1 MNFIRGDKFICF
13 FSLKIVERLFI
24 PCSILVFF
32 VVADEGSVFISKRNH
47 VYVFRLLFIIESVDA
62 VVFFAF
68 AKPGDDFLDHLLGL
82 GVMAV
87 HKTFS
92 DQRLTAPFVIIGDG
106 LGIHVDDLMSQI
118 ADHHGSSVLVNG
130 AFEIGC

>member
-24 PCSILVFF
+24 PCSVLMFF
-32 VVADEGSVFISKRNH
+32 VVADESSSFVAKRNH
-47 VYVFRLLFIIESVDA
+47 VYVFRLFFIIKSVDA

-68 AKPGDDFLDHLLGL
+68 AKPGDDFLDHLPRLWI
-82 GVMAV
+82 VAV
-87 HKTFS
+87 HKAFP
-92 DQRLTAPFVIIGDG
+92 DQRFAAPFVIAGDG
-106 LGIHVDDLMSQI
+106 LRVHVDDLMIQI
-118 ADHHGSSVLVNG
+118 ADDHGGSVLIND